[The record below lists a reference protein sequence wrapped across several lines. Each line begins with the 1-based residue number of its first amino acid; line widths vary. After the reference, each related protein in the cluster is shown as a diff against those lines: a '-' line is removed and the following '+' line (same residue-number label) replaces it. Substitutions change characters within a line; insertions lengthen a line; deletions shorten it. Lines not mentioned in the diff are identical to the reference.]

1 MCVTLTHIFFV
12 QMTVFKYVEDKDV
25 FQKFYSKMLAK
36 RLVNATSASDDAETS
51 MISKLKEACGFEY
64 VSKLQKMFQD
74 IGTSKDL
81 NDNFKWVYSLVEEER
96 KTLIHNVLESKWNR
110 HMTRPS
116 SWISAF

>member
-1 MCVTLTHIFFV
+1 
-12 QMTVFKYVEDKDV
+12 MTVFKYVEDKDV

-36 RLVNATSASDDAETS
+36 RLVNGTSASDDAETS

-81 NDNFKWVYSLVEEER
+81 NDNFKY
-96 KTLIHNVLESKWNR
+96 VL
-110 HMTRPS
+110 
-116 SWISAF
+116 